1 MPKARGSNRGCP
13 TGSVCP
19 PMDRSH
25 GCHSWDVPRLTG
37 RRLVV
42 PTRRHAPTRRLFAPG
57 AIGTLPM
64 DMDSK
69 KLAQLCRELAE
80 NKKAE
85 DVVVLDVRKVSD
97 VTDYYVIAT
106 ASSEPQLRAVES
118 EILDTLA
125 RDHHIRA
132 HSTDGTGQTHWI
144 VADFFDVIVHVMR
157 PETRA
162 QYDLE
167 GLWSDAPRVP
177 RARKARKSAAAGS
190 EA

>member
-1 MPKARGSNRGCP
+1 MPFPPAAG
-13 TGSVCP
+13 TGTT
-19 PMDRSH
+19 H
-25 GCHSWDVPRLTG
+25 
-37 RRLVV
+37 
-42 PTRRHAPTRRLFAPG
+42 RLFGHEAAG
-57 AIGTLPM
+57 ILSM

-85 DVVVLDVRKVSD
+85 DVVVLDVKKVSD
-97 VTDYYVIAT
+97 VTDFYVIAT
-106 ASSEPQLRAVES
+106 ASSEPQIRAVET
-118 EILDTLA
+118 EILHTLE
-125 RDHHIRA
+125 RDHQIRP
-132 HSTDGTGQTHWI
+132 HSTDGSGQTHWI

-177 RARKARKSAAAGS
+177 KTRKTRKAVGV
-190 EA
+190 ETQD

>member
-1 MPKARGSNRGCP
+1 MFVS
-13 TGSVCP
+13 
-19 PMDRSH
+19 
-25 GCHSWDVPRLTG
+25 DVT
-37 RRLVV
+37 
-42 PTRRHAPTRRLFAPG
+42 
-57 AIGTLPM
+57 GTLAPV
-64 DMDSK
+64 MDSK

-97 VTDYYVIAT
+97 VTDFYVIAT
-106 ASSEPQLRAVES
+106 ATSEPQLRAVET
-118 EILDTLA
+118 EILDTLD
-125 RDHHIRA
+125 RDHGIRP

-157 PETRA
+157 PETRS

-177 RARKARKSAAAGS
+177 RARKTRKTDGA
-190 EA
+190 EAPA

>member
-1 MPKARGSNRGCP
+1 
-13 TGSVCP
+13 
-19 PMDRSH
+19 
-25 GCHSWDVPRLTG
+25 
-37 RRLVV
+37 
-42 PTRRHAPTRRLFAPG
+42 
-57 AIGTLPM
+57 M

-97 VTDYYVIAT
+97 VTDFYVIAT
-106 ASSEPQLRAVES
+106 ASSEPQLRAVET
-118 EILDTLA
+118 EILASLA
-125 RDHHIRA
+125 RDYQIRP

-157 PETRA
+157 PETRT

-177 RARKARKSAAAGS
+177 RARKTRKAAGAGT

>member
-1 MPKARGSNRGCP
+1 MAP
-13 TGSVCP
+13 TGS
-19 PMDRSH
+19 
-25 GCHSWDVPRLTG
+25 
-37 RRLVV
+37 
-42 PTRRHAPTRRLFAPG
+42 PTRRLFAS
-57 AIGTLPM
+57 AAVGTLPM

-85 DVVVLDVRKVSD
+85 EVVVLDVRKVSD
-97 VTDYYVIAT
+97 VTDFYVIAT

-125 RDHHIRA
+125 RDHQIRP

-157 PETRA
+157 PETRS

-177 RARKARKSAAAGS
+177 RARKARKSAAAGT

>member
-1 MPKARGSNRGCP
+1 MVTAVWVRAPVSIESP
-13 TGSVCP
+13 TDG
-19 PMDRSH
+19 
-25 GCHSWDVPRLTG
+25 
-37 RRLVV
+37 
-42 PTRRHAPTRRLFAPG
+42 PTRTPTRRLFVPG
-57 AIGTLPM
+57 VTGTLSM
-64 DMDSK
+64 NMDSK

-85 DVVVLDVRKVSD
+85 EVMVLDVRKVSD
-97 VTDYYVIAT
+97 VTDFYVIAT
-106 ASSEPQLRAVES
+106 ATSEPQLRAVES

-125 RDHHIRA
+125 RDHGISP

-157 PETRA
+157 PETRS

-177 RARKARKSAAAGS
+177 RARKTRRTAGS
-190 EA
+190 DCKA

>member
-1 MPKARGSNRGCP
+1 MS
-13 TGSVCP
+13 
-19 PMDRSH
+19 
-25 GCHSWDVPRLTG
+25 PR
-37 RRLVV
+37 
-42 PTRRHAPTRRLFAPG
+42 ATRRLFVPG
-57 AIGTLPM
+57 VTGTLVP

-97 VTDYYVIAT
+97 VTDFYVIAT
-106 ASSEPQLRAVES
+106 ATSEPQLRAVET

-125 RDHHIRA
+125 RDHGIRP

-157 PETRA
+157 PETRS

-167 GLWSDAPRVP
+167 GLWSDAPRVA
-177 RARKARKSAAAGS
+177 RARKTRTTDGA
-190 EA
+190 EAKA

>member
-1 MPKARGSNRGCP
+1 MPPIGCLLLRP
-13 TGSVCP
+13 LRQDP
-19 PMDRSH
+19 
-25 GCHSWDVPRLTG
+25 
-37 RRLVV
+37 
-42 PTRRHAPTRRLFAPG
+42 PTRHLFGPG
-57 AIGTLPM
+57 AIGSLWA

-85 DVVVLDVRKVSD
+85 DVLVLDVRKVSD
-97 VTDYYVIAT
+97 VTDFYVIAT

-125 RDHHIRA
+125 RDHQIRP

-167 GLWSDAPRVP
+167 GLWSDAPRVA
-177 RARKARKSAAAGS
+177 RARKSRKTS
-190 EA
+190 EVGQQA

>member
-1 MPKARGSNRGCP
+1 MF
-13 TGSVCP
+13 
-19 PMDRSH
+19 
-25 GCHSWDVPRLTG
+25 VPRVAGILAE
-37 RRLVV
+37 V
-42 PTRRHAPTRRLFAPG
+42 
-57 AIGTLPM
+57 
-64 DMDSK
+64 MDSK

-97 VTDYYVIAT
+97 VTDFYVIAT
-106 ASSEPQLRAVES
+106 ATSEPQLRAVET
-118 EILDTLA
+118 EILDTLD
-125 RDHHIRA
+125 RDHGIRP

-157 PETRA
+157 PETRS

-177 RARKARKSAAAGS
+177 RARKTRRTDGT
-190 EA
+190 EAKA

>member
-1 MPKARGSNRGCP
+1 MFVP
-13 TGSVCP
+13 
-19 PMDRSH
+19 
-25 GCHSWDVPRLTG
+25 DVT
-37 RRLVV
+37 
-42 PTRRHAPTRRLFAPG
+42 
-57 AIGTLPM
+57 GTLASV
-64 DMDSK
+64 MDSK

-97 VTDYYVIAT
+97 VTDFYVIAT
-106 ASSEPQLRAVES
+106 ATSEPQLRAVET
-118 EILDTLA
+118 EILDTLD
-125 RDHHIRA
+125 RDHGIRP

-157 PETRA
+157 PETRS

-177 RARKARKSAAAGS
+177 RARKTRKTDGAEAAS
-190 EA
+190 